1 MTKHS
6 HLDPIL
12 KTSLSVVQEVFLV
25 QLLQKA
31 IDMLSLPK
39 GLAQQTM
46 KACDNSTIMAKL
58 DLKTLTN
65 MTSKVLKEKSIS

>member
-1 MTKHS
+1 M
-6 HLDPIL
+6 
-12 KTSLSVVQEVFLV
+12 V

-58 DLKTLTN
+58 DLKTLMN
-65 MTSKVLKEKSIS
+65 MIFKVLKEKSIS

>member
-12 KTSLSVVQEVFLV
+12 KISLSAVQEVFLV
-25 QLLQKA
+25 QLLWKA

-39 GLAQQTM
+39 GLAEQTM
-46 KACDNSTIMAKL
+46 KAWDNLTIMARL
-58 DLKTLTN
+58 GWRILMN
-65 MTSKVLKEKSIS
+65 MIFKVLKEKSIS